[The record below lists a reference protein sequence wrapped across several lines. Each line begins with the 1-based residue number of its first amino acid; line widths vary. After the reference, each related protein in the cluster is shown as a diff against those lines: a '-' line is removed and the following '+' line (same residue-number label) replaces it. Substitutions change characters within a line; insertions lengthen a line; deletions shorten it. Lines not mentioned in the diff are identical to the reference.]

1 VNDTP
6 RSTGSGSPD
15 SDDDRL
21 LRQVRAALAPLPSVD
36 RRAIADIMT
45 QVAAR
50 ERAPRAPLAR
60 WWESVREW
68 WQLGVPPV
76 ARSAA
81 LAAAALMV
89 GFLARGAWSPGANAP
104 TGDATAVAAS
114 ATAAPA
120 VASAP
125 VAGGQAP
132 TAMRATP
139 LVPTEGAEGRV
150 LPVPTQFVLDGR
162 DLPPDA
168 TVSVVGDFN
177 DWDVQAAPMTRENG
191 VWSTTLPLVP
201 GRHVYAF
208 VVNSERWLADPR
220 APKAPDADFGRPG
233 SVIIVRTP

>member
-6 RSTGSGSPD
+6 RSAGSRSPGN
-15 SDDDRL
+15 DDDRL

-50 ERAPRAPLAR
+50 ERAPRSRLAR
-60 WWESVREW
+60 WWGSVREW
-68 WQLGVPPV
+68 WQLGVPPL
-76 ARSAA
+76 ARSSA

-89 GFLARGAWSPGANAP
+89 GFLARGAWSPSANDTNGVAT
-104 TGDATAVAAS
+104 TG
-114 ATAAPA
+114 AAPA
-120 VASAP
+120 VAAAP
-125 VAGGQAP
+125 ATGSDTAGSEAP
-132 TAMRATP
+132 AAMRTTP
-139 LVPTEGAEGRV
+139 LVQTEGAEGRV

-162 DLPPDA
+162 DVPPNA

-191 VWSTTLPLVP
+191 VWSTTLPLLP

-208 VVNSERWLADPR
+208 VVNGDRWLADPR

>member
-1 VNDTP
+1 MNDTP
-6 RSTGSGSPD
+6 RSAGSSTPGN
-15 SDDDRL
+15 DDDRL

-50 ERAPRAPLAR
+50 ERAPRSPLAR
-60 WWESVREW
+60 GWESVREW
-68 WQLGVPPV
+68 WQLSVPPL

-81 LAAAALMV
+81 LAAAALTV
-89 GFLARGAWSPGANAP
+89 GFLARGAWSPRANDT
-104 TGDATAVAAS
+104 TGVAT
-114 ATAAPA
+114 TGAAPA
-120 VASAP
+120 VAAAP
-125 VAGGQAP
+125 LTEREAP
-132 TAMRATP
+132 TPTRTTP

-162 DLPPDA
+162 ELPPDA

-191 VWSTTLPLVP
+191 VWSTTLPLPP

-208 VVNSERWLADPR
+208 VLNGERWLADPR
-220 APKAPDADFGRPG
+220 APTAPDADFGRPG